1 MKKATLKSTGLAGVV
16 AVLALVGLE
25 ARAAAWD
32 TCNGSPVK
40 WYSGPVVYR
49 NRCSIPDTGNVN
61 TAYWNGLRQ
70 WDDLSHLVAG
80 FNVNPVTDCA
90 LDHSDGQNEIGLCDR
105 AAIDGNNG
113 VTYSTVGVCFIGS
126 NGIDEADVCI
136 ASDLDFTPRTG
147 NAFGTSGRSTFVHEA
162 GHFFGFKH
170 EGGHSILRTSPP
182 HLVTGGYESSTLWPT
197 NAQGMRDLY
206 GYSLTKPNLL
216 PSAMGVVGDVAQT
229 LDPALTR
236 SVCRNTATSV
246 KFYVGNMGNAATGSY
261 SMRVRL
267 SPTAPPLGYSEST
280 NVVATFNHS
289 MAAFAE
295 GTYTLG
301 FTVPAGLP
309 FNTYYV
315 YLDLDPAGVVDELRE
330 NDNTTVSAML
340 LRVGC

>member
-1 MKKATLKSTGLAGVV
+1 MKTTRAMGFV
-16 AVLALVGLE
+16 AVLALGSLE
-25 ARAAAWD
+25 AGAAAWD

-40 WYSGPVVYR
+40 WYSGPAVSR
-49 NRCSIPDTGNVN
+49 NRCSIPDSGNVN

-70 WDDLSHLVAG
+70 WDDLSRIVSA

-136 ASDLDFTPRTG
+136 ASDLDFTPRNG
-147 NAFGTSGRSTFVHEA
+147 NAFGTSGRSTFVHES

-182 HLVTGGYESSTLWPT
+182 HLVTGGYEASTLWPT

-206 GYSLTKPNLL
+206 GYTQTKPNLL

-229 LDPALTR
+229 LDPAGSR
-236 SVCRNTATSV
+236 AVCRGTSTSV
-246 KFYVGNMGNAATGSY
+246 KFYVGNLGNAAVASY
-261 SMRVRL
+261 TLRVRL
-267 SPTAPPLGYSEST
+267 SPTAPPAGYSEST
-280 NVVATFNHS
+280 NVVASFGHS
-289 MAAFAE
+289 LAAFSE
-295 GTYTLG
+295 GTYSLG
-301 FTVPAGLP
+301 FVVPAGLP

-315 YLDLDPAGVVDELRE
+315 YLDMDPEGAVAELRE

-340 LRVGC
+340 LRVEC